1 MSRPP
6 AIPKPGIVHRIALED
21 GRFGFAKR
29 LNFPEVAFLD
39 LRLSDP
45 APDLAFIA
53 AAPTAFRINVAKPAL
68 IGRTAWPRLGALPLA
83 PDEEVKNAYHMRDRL
98 KPGTY
103 RLYQNGTISSA
114 TYEDCKD
121 LESAAVWS
129 RSHAEDRLNAHFAR
143 RSCIWTESLRPL
155 PPV

>member
-1 MSRPP
+1 MTRAP
-6 AIPKPGIVHRIALED
+6 AIPKPCIVHRIELED

-45 APDLAFIA
+45 VPDLALIA
-53 AAPTAFRINVAKPAL
+53 AAPTAFRIWVEKWAL
-68 IGRTAWPRLGALPLA
+68 TGRMAWPRLGALPLA
-83 PDEEVKNAYHMRDRL
+83 PDEEIKNAYHMRDRL

-103 RLYQNGTISSA
+103 RLCQNGKITSA

-121 LESAAVWS
+121 LECAAVWS
-129 RSHAEDRLNAHFAR
+129 GNHAEDRLNAHFAG
-143 RSCIWTESLRPL
+143 RSCIWTESLRPI
-155 PPV
+155 PPA